1 MDNSAQPTTNG
12 QQSAVSDQVSSIST
26 QQPEP
31 VARPTPNRGGIP
43 ITPLKPVSKEPV
55 LQADP
60 SGNSLS
66 GINQVDSTVS
76 TQTQP
81 VPPIP
86 ASQANDQNVSAQSQ
100 QAPVISVNQVNDQA
114 VSDQVSISPPI
125 SSPKSKEH
133 EPSLTPAPDVVKMT
147 PSEIIKEEKV
157 VEKEIEMLVEK
168 SPDTE
173 KPKIPQVVKNAGV
186 EHAKADIP
194 MPAIQNGK
202 SALPMSYEEAEF
214 TRKKYKWKDS
224 LAWLSDLI
232 VYHWKK
238 LRTKSSNE

>member
-1 MDNSAQPTTNG
+1 
-12 QQSAVSDQVSSIST
+12 QSAVSDQVSSIST

-55 LQADP
+55 LQAEP

-66 GINQVDSTVS
+66 IINQADSTASAPV
-76 TQTQP
+76 QP
-81 VPPIP
+81 APSAPV
-86 ASQANDQNVSAQSQ
+86 SQADNQNVSAPSQ
-100 QAPVISVNQVNDQA
+100 QAPVISDNQVDNQT
-114 VSDQVSISPPI
+114 VSDQVSIPPPV

-133 EPSLTPAPDVVKMT
+133 EPSLSPAPDVVMMT

-173 KPKIPQVVKNAGV
+173 KPKIPQVVKNVGV

-194 MPAIQNGK
+194 MPAIQSGK
-202 SALPMSYEEAEF
+202 SVLPMSYEEAEF

-238 LRTKSSNE
+238 LRTKSSKE